1 MVLKSHL
8 KFIFIIGHPG
18 GATPGKFL
26 MGLRIYTCDQVKY
39 ISGDTAS
46 KAHDSIIH
54 IIKLQKEYIL
64 L

>member
-1 MVLKSHL
+1 MVLKSHS

-46 KAHDSIIH
+46 KAQKY
-54 IIKLQKEYIL
+54 KLQKRIYSAIE
-64 L
+64 